1 MKKILCLA
9 LALVMLAGCAAAPGN
24 DGKQEEVEQLL
35 ETGYY
40 ALREDEDGE
49 PTGYLRVQSR
59 QRIWYDAD
67 GNEIAKK
74 NYEFN
79 EEDGTYEVTKG
90 EDFNVSYMDDIA
102 VYFDYSKISQSQLFS
117 DLSVHIENKD
127 TKYADVRKLDFS
139 WLPFSSSSGDNAGK
153 TQSHEVVVTQS
164 DK

>member
-1 MKKILCLA
+1 MKKRIICFA
-9 LALVMLAGCAAAPGN
+9 LILVMLAGCAAAPGN

-59 QRIWYDAD
+59 QIIWYDAD

-90 EDFNVSYMDDIA
+90 EDFKVE
-102 VYFDYSKISQSQLFS
+102 KQ
-117 DLSVHIENKD
+117 K
-127 TKYADVRKLDFS
+127 KKLYYVNEDEEKFLLTS
-139 WLPFSSSSGDNAGK
+139 IGAA
-153 TQSHEVVVTQS
+153 
-164 DK
+164 